1 MNYLKKVEE
10 SIKFTWKYKTLWIF
24 GAIVSIFGGGG
35 FFNSPGNFSSD
46 QNSQV
51 ADKVEEISESPTAIV
66 LIIVFSIIALI
77 LAVIGWYLNSVAK
90 AALINSVR
98 VDDAGGRPTFKEGW
112 KFGRTLALRIMWM
125 DVIGFG
131 ISLTIIIPILLVV
144 ILGILF
150 PPFFILFC
158 LLIPLVIL
166 LGVLW
171 VIVYTGA
178 LRYLVLKDLSA
189 WDSLVSG
196 WNLAKSTIVE
206 YIVGGLV
213 SLLTGCIWA
222 VVLIP
227 LAIISVIFF
236 ILLVAMTLLI
246 NPILA
251 VLILIIGLL
260 LGVLAMALVNAPYAV
275 FTNTYWTKVVMTL
288 MEKFEK

>member
-1 MNYLKKVEE
+1 
-10 SIKFTWKYKTLWIF
+10 
-24 GAIVSIFGGGG
+24 
-35 FFNSPGNFSSD
+35 
-46 QNSQV
+46 
-51 ADKVEEISESPTAIV
+51 
-66 LIIVFSIIALI
+66 
-77 LAVIGWYLNSVAK
+77 
-90 AALINSVR
+90 
-98 VDDAGGRPTFKEGW
+98 
-112 KFGRTLALRIMWM
+112 
-125 DVIGFG
+125 
-131 ISLTIIIPILLVV
+131 
-144 ILGILF
+144 
-150 PPFFILFC
+150 ILFC